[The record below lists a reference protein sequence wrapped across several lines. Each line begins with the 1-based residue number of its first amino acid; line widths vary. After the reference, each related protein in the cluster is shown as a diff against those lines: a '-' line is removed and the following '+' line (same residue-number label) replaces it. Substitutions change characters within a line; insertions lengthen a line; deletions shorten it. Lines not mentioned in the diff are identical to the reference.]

1 MALASCT
8 LAVISDLHARRIPNR
23 LTAGPGTARLAAGF
37 PCVVRWASVT
47 PSSRLRSDSVSGF
60 PMVVCMVACTLLAG
74 GALALVQALAAGTLG
89 AVADNVLRRR
99 LVRRDRVDG
108 SDHRLHVMAY
118 ALSIALGTLWAV
130 SSQYLPALAVR

>member
-1 MALASCT
+1 M
-8 LAVISDLHARRIPNR
+8 R
-23 LTAGPGTARLAAGF
+23 
-37 PCVVRWASVT
+37 

-89 AVADNVLRRR
+89 TVADNVLRRR
-99 LVRRDRVDG
+99 LVRDRVDG